1 MPALDALT
9 AEQFEWAMSLVHARY
24 PGLPSGP
31 GEEMQFDITCLDSL
45 ALRQLID
52 FTQACAKAAQVCC
65 IVITAALMLV
75 LSLTAETSCKSICQH
90 SQSLQWS
97 LSGGVAALYSACV
110 PSHWPYSA
118 IPIIISQHACMICS
132 TCCESP
138 ILRKYVSLDTH
149 YISMG
154 QLWSLLRMEQRQP
167 ASL

>member
-65 IVITAALMLV
+65 IVITAAV
-75 LSLTAETSCKSICQH
+75 ASRWNSPLSNS
-90 SQSLQWS
+90 
-97 LSGGVAALYSACV
+97 
-110 PSHWPYSA
+110 
-118 IPIIISQHACMICS
+118 
-132 TCCESP
+132 
-138 ILRKYVSLDTH
+138 
-149 YISMG
+149 
-154 QLWSLLRMEQRQP
+154 
-167 ASL
+167 